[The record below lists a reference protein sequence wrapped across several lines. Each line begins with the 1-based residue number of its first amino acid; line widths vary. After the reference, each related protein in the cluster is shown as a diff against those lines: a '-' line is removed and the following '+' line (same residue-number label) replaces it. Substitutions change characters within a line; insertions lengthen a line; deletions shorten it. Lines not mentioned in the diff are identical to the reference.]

1 MSNYQPQFI
10 ITKVQTCHFCNG
22 VGETDAHAVCPRCN
36 GSSEIY
42 SESTLKDAIKELDWS
57 DWVREAGADLDRLEE
72 RLERLEIDM
81 VAVKNTQGAHIKN
94 CYHDL
99 HDHKERLEVVEEWV
113 RTFTDLTNS
122 KLDWQQE
129 TNRTLY
135 DLEER
140 IRGLEA
146 ISEADDKWTKL
157 TDEQLEQLEL
167 DIDGLR
173 KLSYKLAEH
182 IGKLE
187 RSKMLYGDMFHT
199 ELNIYEERLRVLET
213 KLEHVEAPHNA
224 DPVYNTNQLRN
235 TFASLYGRAKFQI
248 THSELLNLLEE
259 VKHV

>member
-1 MSNYQPQFI
+1 MSDGD
-10 ITKVQTCHFCNG
+10 KHFL
-22 VGETDAHAVCPRCN
+22 VTVVEE
-36 GSSEIY
+36 GSWL
-42 SESTLKDAIKELDWS
+42 ESRTTLKDAIEQLDWS

-72 RLERLEIDM
+72 RLKRLEIDM

-99 HDHKERLEVVEEWV
+99 HDLEERLEVVEEWV

-140 IRGLEA
+140 LRG
-146 ISEADDKWTKL
+146 
-157 TDEQLEQLEL
+157 
-167 DIDGLR
+167 
-173 KLSYKLAEH
+173 
-182 IGKLE
+182 
-187 RSKMLYGDMFHT
+187 
-199 ELNIYEERLRVLET
+199 LET

-224 DPVYNTNQLRN
+224 EPVYNTNQLRN
-235 TFASLYGRAKFQI
+235 TFASLYGGAKFQI